1 MLFPLGT
8 HASSPRQ
15 AFHVMSHL
23 WTCLLQSQ
31 NLTSC
36 LQSTVLRN
44 WLWLP
49 DFETFL
55 ERLTASSALAT
66 FVHSPLQ
73 SGTLAWPA
81 PQLLTTGRV
90 PVVRGAL
97 FQVAS
102 VPAFGWEE

>member
-1 MLFPLGT
+1 
-8 HASSPRQ
+8 
-15 AFHVMSHL
+15 MSHL
-23 WTCLLQSQ
+23 WTRLLQSR

-66 FVHSPLQ
+66 FVHSPFQ
-73 SGTLAWPA
+73 SGTLAWLA
-81 PQLLTTGRV
+81 PQLLTTGWV
-90 PVVRGAL
+90 PVLRGAL
-97 FQVAS
+97 FQVTS